1 MQKGCEA
8 ASGTDSGSKS
18 ASGAASVYPVPHGEE
33 DEQKEKREEPEA
45 EYLSSRCILFT
56 YYRGDISS
64 VVDEHFSRALSAYM
78 EGESKRHNAA
88 VRADH
93 PTLSGR
99 RNFPPSF
106 WDSNYPSAHSRLPPE
121 GAAPYPVDPYSPSL
135 HPGLPHPH
143 PHPHPA
149 ETWGY
154 AQGQTFTPAQ
164 SLHELYTPAGLEPHY
179 SPLLMPAIRPAHL
192 PTLAAH
198 YDVGKLDGAPSWP
211 GLLQPGD
218 MAQTLALNMDPG
230 AHTPTGLNHNDLF
243 IFYNTLFNNLKHHFS
258 TFTSPQ

>member
-8 ASGTDSGSKS
+8 TSGTDSGSKP
-18 ASGAASVYPVPHGEE
+18 AAGALPVYPVARGEE

-45 EYLSSRCILFT
+45 EYLSSRCVLFT
-56 YYRGDISS
+56 YYHGDISS

-93 PTLSGR
+93 PTLSAR

-106 WDSNYPSAHSRLPPE
+106 WDSNYPSAHSRPPTE

-135 HPGLPHPH
+135 HPGL
-143 PHPHPA
+143 
-149 ETWGY
+149 
-154 AQGQTFTPAQ
+154 
-164 SLHELYTPAGLEPHY
+164 EPHY
-179 SPLLMPAIRPAHL
+179 SPLLMPTMRPAHL

-211 GLLQPGD
+211 GLLPPGD
-218 MAQTLALNMDPG
+218 MTQTLALNMD
-230 AHTPTGLNHNDLF
+230 AGLQ
-243 IFYNTLFNNLKHHFS
+243 HHKKRKELYWF
-258 TFTSPQ
+258 